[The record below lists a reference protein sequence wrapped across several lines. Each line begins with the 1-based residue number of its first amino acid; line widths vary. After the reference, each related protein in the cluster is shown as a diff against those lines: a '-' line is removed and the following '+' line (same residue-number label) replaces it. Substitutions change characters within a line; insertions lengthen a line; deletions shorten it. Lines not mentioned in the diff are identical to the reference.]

1 MGIFNR
7 LFKIGEAEANDMVDK
22 LEDPTKMTEQGIR
35 DMKVDLDNSIKALA
49 EVKALAIRSKN
60 EADQYKQQST
70 EYEQKAILLLQRA
83 QQGAMPQAEAD
94 RLAQVA
100 LQKKDE
106 CLANLKRAETD
117 RQKFDSSVS
126 KLDANIRKLK
136 DNISMWE
143 NEAKTLKARAK
154 VSEATQK
161 VNKQLASIDSSSTV
175 NMLNRMKEKVE
186 QQEALSESY
195 AEIANENKSADDEIE
210 SALDKTSLSSTD
222 ALAALKAKMANKELT
237 TGTNPPA

>member
-7 LFKIGEAEANDMVDK
+7 LFKIGEAEANSMVDK

-60 EADQYKQQST
+60 EAEQYKQQAT

-94 RLAQVA
+94 RLAGVA
-100 LQKKDE
+100 LQKKEE
-106 CLANLKRAETD
+106 CQNNLKRALGD
-117 RQKFDSSVS
+117 QQKFDSSVA
-126 KLDANIRKLK
+126 KLDTNIKKLK

-195 AEIANENKSADDEIE
+195 AEIANENKSVDDEIE
-210 SALDKTSLSSTD
+210 SALDKTSLSSSD
-222 ALAALKAKMANKELT
+222 ALTALKAKMANKELT